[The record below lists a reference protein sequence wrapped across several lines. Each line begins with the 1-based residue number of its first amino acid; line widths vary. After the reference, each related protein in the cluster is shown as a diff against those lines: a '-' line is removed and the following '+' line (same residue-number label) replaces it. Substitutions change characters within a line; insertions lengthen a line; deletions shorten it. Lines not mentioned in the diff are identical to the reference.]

1 MTDTVFEKSHSEHVE
16 QASSSHDG
24 SGHVANIG
32 TDAHGFTADAEELP
46 KGYYYSPFFLG
57 TTVAIGLNLMGSTGG
72 FALVAPVLGQIA
84 VSLDAASSVIW
95 LSLVYTMGLAVGLT
109 LVGRITDTFGRR
121 WFFIGGT
128 ALGCIGAIVS
138 STAKSIN
145 VLIGG
150 QVLVGLSASTG
161 YSYAFVIGELVPVK
175 RRFIFNAIIFI
186 FSFPTAGF
194 GAAISTA
201 FILKTS
207 AGWRWAYYLLIIL
220 NGLTAILYGVF
231 YFPPTF
237 HQKHGKD
244 HVSKFLR
251 TFDWGGLFLYT
262 AGLVLFILGL
272 SSGDTLYPWV
282 DARVLAPLIIGVLCL
297 IALFVYESY
306 AKLSQ
311 PLIPMEFFRNR
322 GWVASMLSLSLGA
335 SVYYSQAIVW
345 PQMTAN
351 VYAEGRLMWGGVVS
365 SVVGIGITLGEIIGG
380 GFAKHLGHW
389 KLQCLT
395 VITLGT
401 LFLGLAALCKPDTP
415 GMAIAFMMLAT
426 TFVGW
431 NEALVLPICTI
442 VIPDQAEIGTAAG
455 VAGSSRSA
463 ISTVASTIYSVV
475 LATRTATELGRQVPA
490 AVIRAGLPA
499 DSVSA
504 YMAAIAAG
512 APESL
517 LSKVQGLTPNVI
529 AAGTEAYRYAYTDAY
544 KTIFLVSLAFGGL
557 AIIASFFIP
566 DVDHLMGGK
575 VAATLSGREKE
586 KYTDRTA

>member
-1 MTDTVFEKSHSEHVE
+1 
-16 QASSSHDG
+16 
-24 SGHVANIG
+24 
-32 TDAHGFTADAEELP
+32 
-46 KGYYYSPFFLG
+46 
-57 TTVAIGLNLMGSTGG
+57 
-72 FALVAPVLGQIA
+72 
-84 VSLDAASSVIW
+84 
-95 LSLVYTMGLAVGLT
+95 MGLAVGLT
-109 LVGRITDTFGRR
+109 LVGRLTDTFGRR
-121 WFFIGGT
+121 WFFIAGT
-128 ALGCIGAIVS
+128 ALGCIGAIVA
-138 STAKSIN
+138 STAKNIN

-150 QVLVGLSASTG
+150 QVLIGLSASTG

-201 FILKTS
+201 FILNTS

-220 NGLTAILYGVF
+220 NGLTTLLYAIF

-244 HVSKFLR
+244 HVAKFLR

-262 AGLVLFILGL
+262 AGLVLFIIGL
-272 SSGDTLYPWV
+272 SSGDTLYPWT
-282 DARVLAPLIIGVLCL
+282 DARVLAPLVIGFMCL
-297 IALFVYESY
+297 VALFVYESY
-306 AKLSQ
+306 ANLSQ
-311 PLIPMEFFRNR
+311 PLIPMTFFRTR
-322 GWVASMLSLSLGA
+322 GWVAAMLSLSLGA

-345 PQMTAN
+345 PQMTVN
-351 VYAEGRLMWGGVVS
+351 VYAEGRVMWGGLVS
-365 SVVGIGITLGEIIGG
+365 CIVGIGITFGEIIGG
-380 GFAKHLGHW
+380 TFAKSLGHW
-389 KLQCLT
+389 KYQCLT

-401 LFLGLAALCKPDTP
+401 LFLGLAALSKPDTP
-415 GMAIAFMMLAT
+415 GMTISFMMLAT
-426 TFVGW
+426 IFVGW

-475 LATRTATELGRQVPA
+475 LASRTTTELTRQVPG
-490 AVIRAGLPA
+490 AVVAAGLPA
-499 DSVSA
+499 GSVSA
-504 YMAAIAAG
+504 YMTAIAAG
-512 APESL
+512 GSETL
-517 LSKVQGLTPNVI
+517 LSKIDGLTPEVL
-529 AAGTEAYRYAYTDAY
+529 AAGTQAYRWAYTDAY

-575 VAATLSGREKE
+575 VAATLTGREKE
-586 KYTDRTA
+586 RKTENSA